1 MIIFDI
7 HHGHGH
13 YHSHLIQRSLLLKK
27 NRFPGGA
34 AAGAQEQGGVQVR
47 HVVAALRV

>member
-13 YHSHLIQRSLLLKK
+13 YHSHLVKRRVLKK

-47 HVVAALRV
+47 HVVAAFRV

>member
-7 HHGHGH
+7 HHGHGD
-13 YHSHLIQRSLLLKK
+13 YQSHLVKRRMLKK

-47 HVVAALRV
+47 HVVAAFRV

>member
-7 HHGHGH
+7 RHGH
-13 YHSHLIQRSLLLKK
+13 YHNHLVKRRLLKK

-47 HVVAALRV
+47 HVVAAFRV

>member
-1 MIIFDI
+1 MILFDI
-7 HHGHGH
+7 HDGHGD
-13 YHSHLIQRSLLLKK
+13 YHSHLIKRRVLKK

-47 HVVAALRV
+47 HVVAAFRV